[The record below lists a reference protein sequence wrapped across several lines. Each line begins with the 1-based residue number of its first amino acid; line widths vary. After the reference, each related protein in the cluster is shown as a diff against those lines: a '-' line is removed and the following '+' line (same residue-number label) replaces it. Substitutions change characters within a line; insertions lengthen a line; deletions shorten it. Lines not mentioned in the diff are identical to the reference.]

1 VWDRRHSR
9 DSRVSRDSRP
19 SRYRT
24 LRRDRPLRR
33 DSRLSRDR
41 RLARARART
50 PARGLVL
57 GACLLLAGCGLGP
70 GTPPAGVQ
78 LTVTRDFGSKT
89 IAEMPVAKLHG
100 SDTVMRML
108 EANAKVTTRYG
119 GGFVQSI
126 DGIAGGR
133 EDGGP
138 ADWFYYVNGVEA
150 TKGAAA
156 TKLDPNDHVWWDY
169 HDWADSSDIPAVVGA
184 FPEPFLDGFGGQKLP
199 VRVECVQPQSPACST
214 ISHELTGYG
223 IPAARGGLELAEYND
238 VLRVIVGTWP
248 LLRDDPA
255 ARQLEAGPKTSGVY
269 ARINAAGT
277 SLALLD
283 QTGATAR
290 TLGPGSG
297 LVAAVRLSGDPP
309 VWIVTG
315 TDAAGVS
322 AAAQAFQADDLHDDF
337 ALAISD
343 DVGIPLP
350 VASP

>member
-1 VWDRRHSR
+1 VWS
-9 DSRVSRDSRP
+9 
-19 SRYRT
+19 
-24 LRRDRPLRR
+24 
-33 DSRLSRDR
+33 SRLG
-41 RLARARART
+41 LAL
-50 PARGLVL
+50 GGCLL
-57 GACLLLAGCGLGP
+57 FGACLPLAGCGLGP
-70 GTPPAGVQ
+70 GSAPSGVA
-78 LTVTRDFGSKT
+78 LTVTRDFGSRT
-89 IAEMPVAKLHG
+89 IAEMPVGGLAG
-100 SDTVMRML
+100 SDTVMQML
-108 EANAKVTTRYG
+108 EAKARVATRYG
-119 GGFVQSI
+119 GGFVESI

-156 TKLDPNDHVWWDY
+156 TKLDADDHVWWDY
-169 HDWADSSDIPAVVGA
+169 HDWAGSSDIPAVVGA

-199 VRVECVQPQSPACST
+199 VRVECVQPQSSACST

-223 IPAARGGLELAEYND
+223 IPAARGGLALAEYDD

-255 ARQLEAGPKTSGVY
+255 ARQLEAGPRTSGVY
-269 ARINAAGT
+269 ARINSTGST
-277 SLALLD
+277 LTLLD

-315 TDAAGVS
+315 TDQAGVS

-337 ALAISD
+337 ALAVAN

-350 VASP
+350 VSGQ